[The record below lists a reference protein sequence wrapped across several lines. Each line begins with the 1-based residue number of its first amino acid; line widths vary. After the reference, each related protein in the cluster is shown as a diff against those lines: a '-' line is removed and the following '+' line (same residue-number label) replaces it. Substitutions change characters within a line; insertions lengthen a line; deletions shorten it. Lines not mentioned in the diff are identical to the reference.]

1 MTKEVVKNTKFN
13 TLNTKVNNLEKKIPN
28 MTATQTKKNLHK
40 KIEDN
45 YKKYQMLEIY

>member
-28 MTATQTKKNLHK
+28 MTATQTKKICIK
-40 KIEDN
+40 K
-45 YKKYQMLEIY
+45 